1 MGVANKG
8 TLHHTAFIVSD
19 IEKSAQALA
28 DSLSIQWNLW
38 TIEPIAST
46 VHGRDVPFTFR
57 AAIAQVGDSNLEL
70 VAPHT
75 GESVYVNHLKT
86 KGEGFHHT
94 CVAYPSFDALIAA
107 RDELLKQGRTMIQ
120 SASLGDIGAFYYF
133 DMIETGA
140 VLELLYLK
148 ALLPPEKTIG

>member
-1 MGVANKG
+1 MGVANSG
-8 TLHHTAFIVSD
+8 TLHHTAFIVND

-28 DSLSIQWNLW
+28 ESLSIQWNLW
-38 TIEPIAST
+38 TIEPVATT

-75 GESVYVNHLKT
+75 GESVYGEHLKS

-94 CVAYPSFDALIAA
+94 CFAYPTFDALDAA
-107 RDELLKQGRTMIQ
+107 RDELLEQGRTMIQ
-120 SASLGDIGAFYYF
+120 SASLGDVGAFYYF

-140 VLELLYLK
+140 ILELLYLK
-148 ALLPPEKTIG
+148 ELLPPEKIIG